1 MLKIVVWA
9 LAEPP
14 DSEVFRVRG
23 RRIRAL
29 MLFGEIGVTVGLGA
43 VLDPMCAQ
51 VAASMAKYVYTYLCM
66 TRLLT

>member
-1 MLKIVVWA
+1 
-9 LAEPP
+9 
-14 DSEVFRVRG
+14 
-23 RRIRAL
+23 